1 MTIGNFDGVHL
12 GHQAIVSRCGELARE
27 KQVAVKAL
35 TFDPHPASVLR
46 PGREPLRL
54 IAAPRKRELLLQAGA
69 DEVVILEPTPA
80 MLSLEPHDFVARLVA
95 DHHPIAVVEGID
107 FRFGR
112 GRAGDVKSLAAL
124 GDEFGFATHVVPD
137 VQVAL
142 SDHLLAPVSSSL
154 IRMLLANGRVM
165 DAALA
170 SGRAYE
176 LTGNVVQGD
185 RRGRT
190 LDMPTANLDAAAT
203 IGRALPGDGVYA
215 GAVELRDGSE
225 HPAAI
230 SIGVKPTFAGR
241 RRTIEAHLLDY
252 AGDLYGQ
259 TITLRFHRW
268 LREQQP
274 FPSPDALKAQLHRD
288 VAQVRD
294 LVCVGVLAQGRHN
307 RYRPQ

>member
-12 GHQAIVSRCGELARE
+12 GHQAIVARCCELARE
-27 KQVAVKAL
+27 KSATVKVL

-46 PGREPLRL
+46 PGQEPSRL
-54 IAAPRKRELLLQAGA
+54 ITAARKRELLLQAGA

-80 MLSLEPHDFVARLVA
+80 MLSLEPHDFVAQLVA
-95 DHHPIAVVEGID
+95 DHHPIALVEGID

-112 GRAGDVKSLAAL
+112 SRAGDVNSLKVL
-124 GDEFGFATHVVPD
+124 GDEFGFATHIVPD

-154 IRMLLANGRVM
+154 IRMLLANGRVV

-170 SGRAYE
+170 LGKAFE
-176 LTGNVVQGD
+176 LAGSVVQGD
-185 RRGRT
+185 QRGR
-190 LDMPTANLDAAAT
+190 LLNIPTANLDAAAI

-215 GAVELRDGSE
+215 GAVELGDGSE

-230 SIGVKPTFAGR
+230 SIGIKPTFAGR
-241 RRTIEAHLLDY
+241 LRTIEAHLLDY
-252 AGDLYGQ
+252 TGNLYGQ
-259 TITLRFHRW
+259 SITLRFHRW

-274 FPSPDALKAQLHRD
+274 FPSLEALKAQLHRD

-294 LVCVGVLAQGRHN
+294 LSRMGMLARSA
-307 RYRPQ
+307 